1 MWIKRLQREIIMH
14 AQTQRPVIL
23 LTGIRQVGKSS
34 LLKRLYPKANYIS
47 LDHVNIADEAETN
60 PSYFLSKLE
69 GQVIIDEV
77 QYAPSLFRYLKI
89 EVDNHREIRGRWILT
104 GSQRFSL
111 IKGINE
117 SLAGRC
123 AILQLHSLSAA
134 ELNLAGLL
142 KDKRDLL
149 WKGGFPE
156 IWAENLDAPMFYAD
170 YIQTYL
176 ERDLREV
183 LDVTNLRDFRRFM
196 SLLAVHTGQL
206 LNLSSVAKDIS
217 VSVNT
222 VKSWVNALEVSGLI
236 YLLPPYYANLGKR
249 LIKAPK
255 VFFCDNGL
263 LSALLHVDSEE
274 MYNKSLY
281 RGALWE
287 NFTFTELIKAGHIP
301 GRNLFYYRDQNG
313 VEVDFIIEHKGEVLL
328 VEAKESENPN
338 AHKLNFSKVA
348 PLFKETTRCFVY
360 CTMPEQGILKIKDY
374 FAYNPLHN
382 EKEDLYPN

>member
-1 MWIKRLQREIIMH
+1 MWIKRFQTEKIEQ

-34 LLKRLYPKANYIS
+34 LLKKLYPKTEYIT
-47 LDHVNIADEAETN
+47 LDHVNMADEAETN
-60 PSYFLSKLE
+60 PSYFLSKLD

-89 EVDNHREIRGRWILT
+89 EVDNNRDVKGRWILT
-104 GSQRFSL
+104 GSQQFSL
-111 IKGINE
+111 MKGVNE

-134 ELNLAGLL
+134 ELNVADLL
-142 KDKRDLL
+142 KNNRDLL

-156 IWAENLDAPMFYAD
+156 IWAENLEAPMFYAD

-176 ERDLREV
+176 ERDLRDV

-196 SLLAVHTGQL
+196 SLLAVHAGQL

-222 VKSWVNALEVSGLI
+222 IKSWVNALEVSGMI
-236 YLLPPYYANLGKR
+236 YLLPPYYTNLGKR

-255 VFFCDNGL
+255 LFFCDNGL
-263 LSALLHVDSEE
+263 LSALLHVDSEDT
-274 MYNKSLY
+274 YNKSLY

-287 NFTFTELIKAGHIP
+287 NFTFTELIKAGHSP

-313 VEVDFIIEHKGEVLL
+313 VEIDFIIEYKGEVLL
-328 VEAKESENPN
+328 IEAKESENPN
-338 AHKLNFSKVA
+338 AHKLNFSRVA
-348 PLFKETTRCFVY
+348 PLFKETTRCFVA
-360 CTMPEQGILKIKDY
+360 CTMPEQGMLKIKDY
-374 FAYNPLHN
+374 FAYNPLLN
-382 EKEDLYPN
+382 AKEDCFG

>member
-1 MWIKRLQREIIMH
+1 MWIKRFQTEKIEQ

-34 LLKRLYPKANYIS
+34 LLKKLYPKTEYIT
-47 LDHVNIADEAETN
+47 LDHVNMADEAETN
-60 PSYFLSKLE
+60 PSYFLRKLD

-89 EVDNHREIRGRWILT
+89 EVDNNRTVKGRWILT

-111 IKGINE
+111 MKGVNE

-123 AILQLHSLSAA
+123 AILELHSLSAA
-134 ELNLAGLL
+134 ELNVAGLL
-142 KDKRDLL
+142 KNNRDLL

-196 SLLAVHTGQL
+196 SLLAVHAGQL

-222 VKSWVNALEVSGLI
+222 IKSWVNALEVSGII
-236 YLLPPYYANLGKR
+236 YLLPPYYTNLGKR

-255 VFFCDNGL
+255 LFFCDNGL
-263 LSALLHVDSEE
+263 LSALLHVDSEDT
-274 MYNKSLY
+274 YNKSLY

-287 NFTFTELIKAGHIP
+287 NFTFTELIKAGHSP

-313 VEVDFIIEHKGEVLL
+313 VEIDFIIEYKGEVLL
-328 VEAKESENPN
+328 IEAKESENPN
-338 AHKLNFSKVA
+338 AHKLNLSRVA
-348 PLFKETTRCFVY
+348 PLFKETTRCFVA
-360 CTMPEQGILKIKDY
+360 CTMPEQGMLKIKDY
-374 FAYNPLHN
+374 FVYNPLLN
-382 EKEDLYPN
+382 AKEDCFG